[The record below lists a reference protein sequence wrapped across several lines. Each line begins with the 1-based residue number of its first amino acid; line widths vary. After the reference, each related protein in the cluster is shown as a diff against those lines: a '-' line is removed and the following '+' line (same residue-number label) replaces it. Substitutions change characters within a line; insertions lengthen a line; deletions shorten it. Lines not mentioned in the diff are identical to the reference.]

1 MFRFLA
7 IALCLLFFFISIQAS
22 AQLGNWQQY
31 NNNTQFGDASWR
43 FQFDIQHRDHNLL
56 GDLDQIIIRPG
67 IQYFHQPSKSSYLA
81 GYAFFLFQNEGQPN
95 VTVIEN
101 RLFQDIDLRHR
112 ISRISIRHRYRFEE
126 RFIENQPFVFR
137 LRYAVFVNIPINRK
151 EIVAKTFYIPLWNEV
166 FINAQGSPFD
176 RDWLYGGVG
185 YQMMDNLG
193 IQLGAM
199 NQFQTSGPKA
209 QVVFSIHHNMRF
221 SDPVEP
227 K

>member
-1 MFRFLA
+1 MKNLSFTCFCILLA
-7 IALCLLFFFISIQAS
+7 LSIH
-22 AQLGNWQQY
+22 AQSLVGNWQQY
-31 NNNTQFGDASWR
+31 MNNTQFGEGTWR
-43 FQFDIQHRDHNLL
+43 FQFDVQHRDHNLL

-67 IQYFHQPSKSSYLA
+67 IQYFHKPSKSSYLA

-95 VTVIEN
+95 VNVTEN
-101 RLFQDIDLRHR
+101 RLFQDIDLRHNV
-112 ISRISIRHRYRFEE
+112 SRLSIRHRYRFEE
-126 RFIENQPFVFR
+126 RFIENQPFAFR

-166 FINAQGSPFD
+166 FINAQGIPFD
-176 RDWLYGGVG
+176 RDWLYGGIG
-185 YQMMDNLG
+185 YQIMDNLG